1 MIGDVC
7 RYKIYMI
14 CCTRVQTPP
23 RHIPGVVEV
32 TLSYKSKMFCKGA
45 PGRYVYVCKYSYL
58 YCICH
63 HRLKGPWFK
72 WNWQIYLHSVLKV
85 TFPKLS
91 STLRADNRLRF
102 SAAGKTCS
110 PPPRLSSHCRDTN
123 NRWSSWSRRSREVAE
138 GDCAEESGRPGGGA
152 LQHAKV
158 GVGDQHGAMEH
169 EDDNEFGVWFEF
181 GDTSLRAQYQ
191 FDDLITM
198 MMMILRTRTIRRHWW
213 WQTRNNQLGLASPRS
228 PPVAPTNMGSFSNY
242 TAGQVII
249 NWPCMVKP
257 DMDMVINIINQSFW
271 FSLPSPSSLEW
282 IPILASGRQT
292 VSVTITIIIIIT
304 SSTIPVSYFIIIT
317 MIISE
322 QWISWE
328 LGNHVYFFT
337 SFSFPFNQAN
347 WGYTF

>member
-1 MIGDVC
+1 MVQAIQRSC
-7 RYKIYMI
+7 R
-14 CCTRVQTPP
+14 R
-23 RHIPGVVEV
+23 
-32 TLSYKSKMFCKGA
+32 
-45 PGRYVYVCKYSYL
+45 
-58 YCICH
+58 
-63 HRLKGPWFK
+63 RLCWRERPTW
-72 WNWQIYLHSVLKV
+72 
-85 TFPKLS
+85 
-91 STLRADNRLRF
+91 RRRF
-102 SAAGKTCS
+102 TACQGWCWRPA
-110 PPPRLSSHCRDTN
+110 
-123 NRWSSWSRRSREVAE
+123 WS
-138 GDCAEESGRPGGGA
+138 
-152 LQHAKV
+152 
-158 GVGDQHGAMEH
+158 HGAWRWQWAWPPGQFKALSMDLK
-169 EDDNEFGVWFEF
+169 EDR
-181 GDTSLRAQYQ
+181 SLRAQCQ
-191 FDDLITM
+191 FDDLIT
-198 MMMILRTRTIRRHWW
+198 MMMILRTRTIRRHWR

-337 SFSFPFNQAN
+337 YFSFPFNQAN